1 MNGEAVVGRRL
12 VLGLG
17 IVAALGGVVSCSPG
31 RKGPGA
37 APEMVPEAVPRAF
50 PGEASLVP
58 TPRPLSVPAAPG
70 LAVGPSASPAVGPR
84 QAVQEPWQ
92 PFPDD
97 RHPAPGPWRPTAP
110 GQAASD
116 LQHPVRRSW
125 RPTSDPPDLQSPA
138 PGPWHPAPGPGQAV
152 PDPWQA
158 LGIHPAPAPGPAAT
172 PATRKRMS
180 ARRRSGAG
188 RMAREV
194 SNGPRDR
201 PKVALT
207 FHGAGPAD
215 LAERVLS
222 EAERHGAHLTVL
234 AVGDWLARYPR
245 MARRVLAGGHDLGN
259 HTEHHLDIS
268 SMGER
273 EAYDEIARCAARL
286 RRLTGTIGSY
296 FRPSR
301 AHHAT
306 PMVRELAARV
316 GYRTCLSY
324 DVDSDDHNDPGV
336 ATVTANVLDTVRPGS
351 IVSLHLGHP
360 GTAEAMPHILRGLAR
375 RRLHPVT
382 VTDLL
387 AL

>member
-17 IVAALGGVVSCSPG
+17 LVAALGGVVSCSPG

-37 APEMVPEAVPRAF
+37 APEMVPEAVPRTF
-50 PGEASLVP
+50 PGGTSPVP

-70 LAVGPSASPAVGPR
+70 LAVGPR

-92 PFPDD
+92 PFPDA

-116 LQHPVRRSW
+116 LQR
-125 RPTSDPPDLQSPA
+125 PA
-138 PGPWHPAPGPGQAV
+138 PGPWRTAPGPGQAV
-152 PDPWQA
+152 QDPWQA
-158 LGIHPAPAPGPAAT
+158 LGVHPAPGPAAT
-172 PATRKRMS
+172 PVTRKGMS

-188 RMAREV
+188 GTAREV

-245 MARRVLAGGHDLGN
+245 MARRVLSGGHDLGN

-286 RRLTGTIGSY
+286 RRLTGTIGSS

-360 GTAEAMPHILRGLAR
+360 GTAEAMPHILKGLAR
-375 RRLHPVT
+375 RRLQPVT

-387 AL
+387 AR